1 MGSTPC
7 ISWARAARASSLAWA
22 RLTDGYPPRPK
33 SRLRPFRVNLKTQLR
48 EPQPVTIM
56 PRPVTSPT
64 NVIPRRR
71 ICDTASAPSAFSFL
85 PIDSPIE
92 IAETRCQEGLCG
104 GWAKFCLERN
114 QDGNLILSDTSWLC
128 GKRLSEALLL
138 KNASRMR
145 KKAIC
150 QRSGSILD
158 YRRED

>member
-71 ICDTASAPSAFSFL
+71 ICDTASAPSAFSN
-85 PIDSPIE
+85 
-92 IAETRCQEGLCG
+92 G
-104 GWAKFCLERN
+104 
-114 QDGNLILSDTSWLC
+114 
-128 GKRLSEALLL
+128 
-138 KNASRMR
+138 
-145 KKAIC
+145 
-150 QRSGSILD
+150 RSGSEGQESPDLS
-158 YRRED
+158 RFPAPKVAGAGGNERAGTAGPPGS